1 MFLQHN
7 TYKESMTSLAVY
19 LLKIQEMPIFY
30 LRQFLGLLQKQVC
43 NPLCCAMVID
53 FSTVSSYLTMNC

>member
-7 TYKESMTSLAVY
+7 TYKESMTSLVVY

-43 NPLCCAMVID
+43 NPLCCAKV
-53 FSTVSSYLTMNC
+53 Y